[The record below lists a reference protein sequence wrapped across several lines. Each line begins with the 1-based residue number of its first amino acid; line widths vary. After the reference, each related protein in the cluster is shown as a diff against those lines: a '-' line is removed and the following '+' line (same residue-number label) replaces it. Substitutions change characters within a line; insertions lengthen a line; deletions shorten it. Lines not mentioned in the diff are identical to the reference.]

1 MINKIN
7 FVLIYILFIKIKNE
21 QIVIDREYIE
31 SPLLYKNEI
40 CSYNGNP
47 TVISKNKVECSCY
60 SSYVDEPRE
69 SFKKYVGNHEVHCSY
84 KKKKRFTT
92 FFLAGLVPIGLDYFY
107 LEHYLYFAII
117 CVSFLL
123 LLLSYIICFIVSYKL
138 KEMNEESKYKYNDK
152 SDNASRNTFG
162 FSSNKKG
169 RDKKEKIKKC
179 LDVHRIINKILT
191 IIFVCYWVVDIV
203 LQARGDVLDKNGIE
217 TENDMNSLFSKEET

>member
-7 FVLIYILFIKIKNE
+7 FVLIYILFIKTKNE

-47 TVISKNKVECSCY
+47 TVINKNKIECSCY

-92 FFLAGLVPIGLDYFY
+92 FFLAGLIPIGLDYFY

-123 LLLSYIICFIVSYKL
+123 LLLSYIICFIISYKL
-138 KEMNEESKYKYNDK
+138 KEMNEESNIKYNDK

-169 RDKKEKIKKC
+169 GNKKEQMKKC
-179 LDVHRIINKILT
+179 LDVHRMINKILT
-191 IIFVCYWVVDIV
+191 VIFVCYWVVDIV
-203 LQARGDVLDKNGIE
+203 LQARGDVLDKNGVE

>member
-7 FVLIYILFIKIKNE
+7 FVLIYILFIKTKNE

-47 TVISKNKVECSCY
+47 TVINKNKIECSCY

-123 LLLSYIICFIVSYKL
+123 LLLSYIICFIISYKL
-138 KEMNEESKYKYNDK
+138 KEMNEESNIKYNDK

-169 RDKKEKIKKC
+169 GNKKEQMKKC
-179 LDVHRIINKILT
+179 LDVHRMINKILT
-191 IIFVCYWVVDIV
+191 VIFVCYWVVDIV
-203 LQARGDVLDKNGIE
+203 LQARGDVLDKNGVE